1 MDRFAAMRT
10 QALLAA
16 TLSALVLTAC
26 GGDEAEDPPT
36 PEEVSERLQDDGYVV
51 GEVITD
57 GANMGVARGGKL
69 DAEAYLGVDS
79 DPEGARLYVGIYF
92 FETAEDAAVLAADRD
107 RNTDDSDFFS
117 EQVGERV
124 YEIAGTNED
133 LTEVIA
139 SGEAE

>member
-1 MDRFAAMRT
+1 MRMQT
-10 QALLAA
+10 LLAVA
-16 TLSALVLTAC
+16 LSGLALASC

-36 PEEVSERLQDDGYVV
+36 PEQVSERLQDDGYVV

-57 GANMGVARGGKL
+57 GANIGVARGGRL
-69 DAEAYLGVDS
+69 DAEAYLGVDT
-79 DPEGARLYVGIYF
+79 DPEGERLYVGIYF

-107 RNTDDSDFFS
+107 RNTDDDDFFS

-124 YEIAGTNED
+124 YEIAGADED